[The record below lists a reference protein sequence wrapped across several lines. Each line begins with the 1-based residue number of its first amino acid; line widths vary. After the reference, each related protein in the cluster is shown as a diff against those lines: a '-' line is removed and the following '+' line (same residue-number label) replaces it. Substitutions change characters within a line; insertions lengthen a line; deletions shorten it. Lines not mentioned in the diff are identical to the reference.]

1 MNIKVKRFLKKIW
14 ALLLASFN
22 GFTNDRGLKLS
33 ASLAY
38 YTVFSLAP
46 MLILIIS
53 LTSFFYGK
61 DAIEGQVFSQ
71 LKAFVGDTAAAQI
84 QDVIKNLQLS
94 GKTNIALIAGIV
106 TLVVGATGIFLEIQ
120 DSINI
125 IWRVK
130 AKPKRGWVKML
141 KNRFLSFSLII
152 SLGFLL
158 MVSLIINGIIVAL
171 QTKLQYYFPDIT
183 ILVVNGLNI
192 LVTFLVISFLFA
204 IIFKF
209 LPDVKIS
216 WKDVRTGAFFT
227 AILFMIGRYAIGL
240 YIESSGTT
248 SVYGAAGSIIIILLW
263 IYYTSAILYFGAEFT
278 QVYAEQ
284 SGSRIEPA
292 DYAIHIEQIERRV
305 DVDVLPPQNPQL
317 KKDTK

>member
-1 MNIKVKRFLKKIW
+1 MNIKIKRFLKKIW

-84 QDVIKNLQLS
+84 QDIIKNLQLS

-192 LVTFLVISFLFA
+192 LVTFLVISFLFG

-227 AILFMIGRYAIGL
+227 AILFMIGRYGIGL

-292 DYAIHIEQIERRV
+292 DYAIHIEQIERKV